1 MTSISV
7 TYIPDLKPDN
17 KKTHSALG
25 GSDRPALPVGSL
37 PGVQSQLIL
46 LGNIRALLDD
56 LIGFGEDKL
65 NVAWV
70 RHVRINLD
78 DRVSYQCS
86 ARASS
91 LSLSGN
97 HIRDHG
103 HDMSFV
109 VVWEPG

>member
-1 MTSISV
+1 M
-7 TYIPDLKPDN
+7 PDLKNDDTKP
-17 KKTHSALG
+17 HSALG

-46 LGNIRALLDD
+46 LRSPRALLDD

-70 RHVRINLD
+70 RHVRVDLY

-86 ARASS
+86 ARASCF
-91 LSLSGN
+91 SLSGN
-97 HIRDHG
+97 HIPDRGHG
-103 HDMSFV
+103 MSV
-109 VVWEPG
+109 VVAWEPG

>member
-1 MTSISV
+1 M
-7 TYIPDLKPDN
+7 PNLKVDN
-17 KKTHSALG
+17 TTPHGALG

-37 PGVQSQLIL
+37 PGVQSQLIGSRRTL
-46 LGNIRALLDD
+46 LND

-70 RHVRINLD
+70 RHVRVDLD
-78 DRVSYQCS
+78 NRVSYQGS

-97 HIRDHG
+97 HIHDPGHG
-103 HDMSFV
+103 MSV
-109 VVWEPG
+109 VVAWEPG